1 MNIYLIKIKK
11 MELNT
16 RNTISNNIN
25 LSLQNIPEYNPCNF
39 VEDALQIKGIITS
52 ELRNQSDFRIS
63 LNKLRSILRD
73 NKPLFCSLFTNLIN
87 PYLTLLSNENA
98 ISEEYIFLLVD
109 ILHNKEEIEK
119 YFKKWIE
126 QILSSLIK
134 FYAKNFESKSIEH
147 INKICTYI
155 EFWIDEFISID
166 DKSINHLIYLFDDN
180 DIMIQKM
187 SAFFFFKYIN
197 KYDINQ
203 IKIINWKSFFEICA
217 EALENRLLLEE
228 NKEVIHDIFKQIF
241 EYFKQIKVDPNDAL
255 AEGRSLSAAKY
266 FQSITGL
273 DTSRAKEKLRD

>member
-1 MNIYLIKIKK
+1 
-11 MELNT
+11 MELNI

-52 ELRNQSDFRIS
+52 ELRNQSDFKIS

-87 PYLTLLSNENA
+87 PYLSLLSTENNL
-98 ISEEYIFLLVD
+98 SEEYIFLLVD
-109 ILHNKEEIEK
+109 IIHNKEQIEK
-119 YFKKWIE
+119 YFKKWIG

-134 FYAKNFESKSIEH
+134 FYAKHFESKSIEN
-147 INKICTYI
+147 INKICLCI

-166 DKSINHLIYLFDDN
+166 EKSINHLIYLFDDN

-187 SAFFFFKYIN
+187 SAYFFFKYIN
-197 KYDINQ
+197 KYDINK

-217 EALENRLLLEE
+217 DALDNRLLLEE
-228 NKEVIHDIFKQIF
+228 NKDVIHDIFKQIF
-241 EYFKQIKVDPNDAL
+241 EYFNQIKVDPNDAL
-255 AEGRSLSAAKY
+255 VEGKSLTAAKY
-266 FQSITGL
+266 FQKITGL
-273 DTSRAKEKLRD
+273 DTSKAKEKLRD

>member
-1 MNIYLIKIKK
+1 

-16 RNTISNNIN
+16 RNTILNNIN
-25 LSLQNIPEYNPCNF
+25 LSLQNVPEYNPCNF
-39 VEDALQIKGIITS
+39 VEDALQIKSIITS
-52 ELRNQSDFRIS
+52 ELRNQSDFKLS

-87 PYLTLLSNENA
+87 PYLSLLSNENVL
-98 ISEEYIFLLVD
+98 SEEYIYLLVD
-109 ILHNKEEIEK
+109 ILHNKQEIEK

-126 QILSSLIK
+126 QILSSLIA
-134 FYAKNFESKSIEH
+134 FYAKNFESKNIDH
-147 INKICTYI
+147 INKTCSYI

-166 DKSINHLIYLFDDN
+166 DKSINQLIYLFDDN
-180 DIMIQKM
+180 DIKVQKM

-197 KYDINQ
+197 RYDINK

-217 EALENRLLLEE
+217 DALESRLFLEE
-228 NKEVIHDIFKQIF
+228 NKNVINDIFKQIY

-255 AEGRSLSAAKY
+255 VEGKSLSAAKY

-273 DTSRAKEKLRD
+273 DTSKAKEKLRD